1 MLDIQMTWERSSEGK
16 WISELSQGQKE
27 IGRLLASSLAPTVG
41 ILSSGYIKFSTL
53 FVLSVFGAPICP
65 RVNSCLFLFRCLNDC
80 CSMFRVEKKKKL
92 NLDQLAFHLL
102 TQSQF
107 TQQRLIQVAPHLRQ
121 ESSTNC
127 YLCFFAQLC
136 KLSLWHFILWYK
148 N

>member
-1 MLDIQMTWERSSEGK
+1 M
-16 WISELSQGQKE
+16 
-27 IGRLLASSLAPTVG
+27 
-41 ILSSGYIKFSTL
+41 
-53 FVLSVFGAPICP
+53 FGAPICP

-92 NLDQLAFHLL
+92 NLDLLAFHLL

-127 YLCFFAQLC
+127 YLCFL
-136 KLSLWHFILWYK
+136 LSSASSLFGILYCGTRTNGKIFIKAKEGMETRNIHLISRCIK
-148 N
+148 ALSPVQDTSETDTHLSFLSCL